1 MGRRPVARVVAR
13 STFGALRRPTGRGRS
28 GPISVLYA
36 AVPAPDGR
44 PQAAFAVS
52 KRCGGAVDR
61 NLIRR
66 RLRAATELLADQMGP
81 GAYLIRTDPE
91 VAGLSF
97 EQVIH
102 SLSQAIGRATPAVK
116 ECSDGA

>member
-1 MGRRPVARVVAR
+1 MKRTYQPNTRKRAKTHGFRARMSTRAGR
-13 STFGALRRPTGRGRS
+13 
-28 GPISVLYA
+28 SVLYA

-91 VAGLSF
+91 VAALSF

>member
-1 MGRRPVARVVAR
+1 MSRRPVDPVVAR
-13 STFGALRRPTGRGRS
+13 STFDALRRPSGRARK
-28 GPISVLYA
+28 GPLQVSFSPIVS
-36 AVPAPDGR
+36 PAGK

-66 RLRAATELLADQMGP
+66 RLRAALRETQIKLIP

-91 VAGLSF
+91 VLELSF
-97 EQVIH
+97 QELIH
-102 SLSQAIGRATPAVK
+102 SLEDCLERAGEKGRIN
-116 ECSDGA
+116 GN